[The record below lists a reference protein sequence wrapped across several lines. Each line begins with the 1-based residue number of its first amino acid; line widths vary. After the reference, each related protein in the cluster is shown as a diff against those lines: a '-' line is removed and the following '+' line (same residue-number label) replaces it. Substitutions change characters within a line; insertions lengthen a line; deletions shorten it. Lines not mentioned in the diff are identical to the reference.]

1 MRDAVEKANVADEQS
16 RQTQTYLGS
25 VIKEQVNR
33 QRDQKEAEHEGPPP
47 PPPQQLQQ
55 ALKQRDLL
63 PVVVEKHDDDG
74 GGQLRIPVLFS
85 RRRSGLGHRRWNQVR

>member
-1 MRDAVEKANVADEQS
+1 MRDAVENANVADKQS

-25 VIKEQVNR
+25 VIKEQVDR

-85 RRRSGLGHRRWNQVR
+85 